1 MLQVQALKFGYG
13 IGKTFSY
20 PAFSGQAGEALL
32 ITGKSGCGKTTL
44 LHLMA
49 GLLKPQEG
57 SVTINGTAISQLSAR
72 QADRFRGQH
81 IGLVLQQHHF
91 VESLTVGENVLLASQ
106 WVAGRQ
112 GPAFA
117 RQLMERLG
125 VARHFKRQPRSLSQG
140 EQQRVAIAR
149 ALMNSPAVLLADE
162 PTSSLDDDHAQEVI
176 NLLKEQSQ
184 QQGCLLVVVTHDSR
198 LKTAFANQ
206 IALH

>member
-1 MLQVQALKFGYG
+1 
-13 IGKTFSY
+13 
-20 PAFSGQAGEALL
+20 
-32 ITGKSGCGKTTL
+32 
-44 LHLMA
+44 
-49 GLLKPQEG
+49 
-57 SVTINGTAISQLSAR
+57 
-72 QADRFRGQH
+72 
-81 IGLVLQQHHF
+81 
-91 VESLTVGENVLLASQ
+91 LTVGENVLLASQ